1 MSKSINDRFDY
12 LGLADINKFDYKD
25 KTNNINTSMLYM
37 LNRSIEMFMYHN
49 LPDTIPPYELEKRLQ
64 AKGFIIIGK
73 INNDL
78 YAVNGG
84 LGGETDIYN
93 NPTIATVS
101 VPYFNFNAT
110 WEIGKDCIVIYNDSL
125 HMGLFPI
132 FAKYCTMLNENEIT
146 MILATINKRIQSLI
160 SANDDATL
168 ASANKF
174 ISDLIDGKISA
185 IAETK
190 LFDSLKVNPTA
201 TANTSNI
208 KDLIELE
215 QYLKASLY
223 NEIGLGANFNMKRER
238 LTVSE
243 IESNSDN
250 LYPLVDNMRNMRIDG
265 VAKVNELFGT
275 NIAVELNSSWD
286 YRIYN
291 GKSIHDTDTEIN
303 ESEIEENENTD
314 DSTKSDTNSETNE
327 EEGDS
332 NTETNTD
339 KKEK

>member
-1 MSKSINDRFDY
+1 MSKNINDRFNY
-12 LGLADINKFDYKD
+12 LGLADINKYDYKD
-25 KTNNINTSMLYM
+25 KTTNVNISMLYM

-49 LPDTIPPYELEKRLQ
+49 LPNTIPFYELEKRLQ

-73 INNDL
+73 INNNL
-78 YAVNGG
+78 YAVDGG
-84 LGGETDIYN
+84 LGGESDIYN

-110 WEIGKDCIVIYNDSL
+110 WKIGKDCIVIYNDSL

-146 MILATINKRIQSLI
+146 MILATINKRVQSLI
-160 SANDDATL
+160 SANDDTTL

-174 ISDLIDGKISA
+174 ITDLIDGKISA

-243 IESNSDN
+243 IETNSDN
-250 LYPLVDNMRNMRIDG
+250 LYPLVDNMREMRIEG
-265 VAKVNELFGT
+265 IEKVNSLFGT
-275 NIAVELNSSWD
+275 NITVELNSSWD

-291 GKSIHDTDTEIN
+291 GESIHNTDTEID
-303 ESEIEENENTD
+303 ESEIKDETTDDNTESKD
-314 DSTKSDTNSETNE
+314 DSTNTEKEETEIKNDTGNE
-327 EEGDS
+327 E
-332 NTETNTD
+332 
-339 KKEK
+339 K